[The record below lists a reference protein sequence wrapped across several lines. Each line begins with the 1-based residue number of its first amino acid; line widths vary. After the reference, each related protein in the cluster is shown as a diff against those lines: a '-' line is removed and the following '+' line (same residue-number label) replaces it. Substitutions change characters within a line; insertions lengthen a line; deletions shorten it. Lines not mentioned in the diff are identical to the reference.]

1 MKIPEPTQLPS
12 GRWRVQY
19 QADGARR
26 SRTFDT
32 EGEARVFASSWKAG
46 IADAAPVSEL
56 SVGKAMDRYIESKDG
71 VLSPAT
77 VAAYKRIRKNCLQEL
92 MGLKLRALTQ
102 ERVQR
107 AVNAMTKEGKSPKT
121 VRNAHGLLTATLAE
135 YRPGLVLRT
144 TLPQRIRYEAAV
156 PSVEDVR
163 AILAAL
169 PGTEVELPVTLA
181 VWLGLRMSEVLGLRW
196 GDVDLK
202 NKVVHIRRAK
212 VDEGVKTTKTYGSQR
227 DLPLPAHI
235 IGLLGEP
242 GNKDAEVVR
251 MTRRRIL
258 TVFHRLC
265 EEAGVQPYRFHDLRH
280 INASVM
286 LAQGIPDKYAMER
299 MGHATNNMLK
309 TVYQHTM
316 DAQAQA
322 YAAQLDAFFE
332 SLLPDKTH
340 TPVHTDFDSSLDS
353 SQL

>member
-1 MKIPEPTQLPS
+1 MKVPVPKQLPS

-19 QADGARR
+19 MLDGVRN
-26 SRTFDT
+26 SQTFDT
-32 EGEARVFASSWKAG
+32 EIEAKAFAAGWKAG
-46 IADAAPVSEL
+46 IVNADPVSEL
-56 SVGKAMDRYIESKDG
+56 SVGKAIDRYIESKDG
-71 VLSPAT
+71 VLSPST
-77 VAAYKRIRKNCLQEL
+77 IAAYKRIRKNHLQDI
-92 MGLKLRALTQ
+92 MGVKLRALTQ

-144 TLPQRIRYEAAV
+144 TLPQKIRYEAAV
-156 PSVEDVR
+156 PSEADIK

-169 PGTEVELPVTLA
+169 PGSEIELPVTIA
-181 VWLGLRMSEVLGLRW
+181 IWLGLRMSEILGLRW
-196 GDVDLK
+196 GDIDKK
-202 NKVVHIRRAK
+202 NKILHVRRAQ
-212 VDEGVKTTKTYGSQR
+212 VDEGVKTTKTYLSQR
-227 DLPLPAHI
+227 DLPLPDHI
-235 IGLLGEP
+235 ADLMGEP
-242 GNKDAEVVR
+242 GKKDAPVVP

-265 EEAGVQPYRFHDLRH
+265 EAAGVQAYRFHDLRH

-316 DAQAQA
+316 EAQSLA
-322 YAAQLDAFFE
+322 YAAQLDAYFE
-332 SLLPDKTH
+332 GLLPR
-340 TPVHTDFDSSLDS
+340 
-353 SQL
+353 

>member
-1 MKIPEPTQLPS
+1 MKVPEPKELPS

-19 QADGARR
+19 MADGKRL
-26 SRTFDT
+26 SQTFDT
-32 EGEARVFASSWKAG
+32 EIEARAFASGWKAG
-46 IADAAPVSEL
+46 IVNADPVSEM
-56 SVGKAMDRYIESKDG
+56 SVGAAIDRYIESKDG

-77 VAAYKRIRKNCLQEL
+77 ISAYKRIRKNHLQEI
-92 MGLKLRALTQ
+92 MPVRLRALTQ

-107 AVNAMTKEGKSPKT
+107 AVNAMTKSGKSPKT

-144 TLPQRIRYEAAV
+144 TLPQKVRYEAAV

-169 PGTEVELPVTLA
+169 PGSEIEVPVTIA
-181 VWLGLRMSEVLGLRW
+181 VWLGLRMSEILGLRW
-196 GDVDLK
+196 GDVDK
-202 NKVVHIRRAK
+202 KGKVLHVRRAK
-212 VDEGVKTTKTYGSQR
+212 VDEGVKTTKTYSSQR
-227 DLPLPAHI
+227 DLPLPDHI
-235 IGLLGEP
+235 AALLGEP
-242 GNKDAEVVR
+242 GKADEEVVR

-258 TVFHRLC
+258 TLFHRLC
-265 EEAGVQPYRFHDLRH
+265 EEAGVQAYRFHDLRH

-322 YAAQLDAFFE
+322 YAAQLDAYFE
-332 SLLPDKTH
+332 GLLPK
-340 TPVHTDFDSSLDS
+340 
-353 SQL
+353 